1 MIPSL
6 YSFQPDGIGCSGR
19 WMPCPL
25 LQPRAPR
32 LTADVKQVCEEE
44 GLLVEVLYGE
54 DDRAIQAAPERL
66 LGATLVCDE

>member
-1 MIPSL
+1 MLWEVDALS
-6 YSFQPDGIGCSGR
+6 S
-19 WMPCPL
+19 L